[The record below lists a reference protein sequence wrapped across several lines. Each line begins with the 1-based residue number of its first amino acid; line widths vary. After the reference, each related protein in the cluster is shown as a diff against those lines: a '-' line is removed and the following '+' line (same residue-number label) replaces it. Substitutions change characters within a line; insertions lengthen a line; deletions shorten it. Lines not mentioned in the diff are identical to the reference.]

1 LALFGLM
8 APLTGAVQ
16 AADEFPAD
24 RPVSGATVAVSEAAP
39 PPGRPARVR
48 VRGAALTALLAA
60 GDNWHLSAG
69 GEPQIAVLQA
79 PAVPAEPEPVQLTL
93 VRQSDP
99 AAGTL
104 EAVLDRG
111 LAPEPLDHLRLYFAS
126 LHVLGLASLA
136 SSDDDE
142 TYTAC
147 GEPQVVWQDIQGG
160 TVLRLTEIVCQPGT
174 ARYLRLRLP
183 AAGGARLDHAEGWL
197 APEDTRTLYEV
208 PAALGAMRETN
219 SAGEHLWPLELPD
232 NGLALAKL
240 KVIASAPGAVRRISV
255 VRLQQD
261 GQSYTTAGEALW
273 VDGLKAGGKQ
283 RTQKWIEVS
292 DSGTER
298 PWAVVVADEGFD
310 PLPVSGVQ
318 AYAAEYWLYFT
329 MPEAR
334 PLELWLAPALSTPEP
349 ALALGIDAVYA
360 GEVSELDL
368 RHVPAPEAPPSLTR
382 DWLDRLDPLLSR
394 WGRLSAFALG
404 GLVLLIIGLLL
415 TRRPPPDGEAD

>member
-1 LALFGLM
+1 
-8 APLTGAVQ
+8 
-16 AADEFPAD
+16 
-24 RPVSGATVAVSEAAP
+24 
-39 PPGRPARVR
+39 
-48 VRGAALTALLAA
+48 
-60 GDNWHLSAG
+60 
-69 GEPQIAVLQA
+69 VLQA

-208 PAALGAMRETN
+208 PAALGAMRETD

-240 KVIASAPGAVRRISV
+240 KLIATAPGEVRRISV

-273 VDGLKAGGKQ
+273 VDGLKAGGQQ
-283 RTQKWIEVS
+283 RSQKWIEVT
-292 DSGTER
+292 DSGGER
-298 PWAVVVADEGFD
+298 PWALVVTDEGLD

-334 PLELWLAPALSTPEP
+334 PLELWLAPALNTPEP
-349 ALALGIDAVYA
+349 ALALAIDAVYA
-360 GEVSELDL
+360 GEISELDL

-404 GLVLLIIGLLL
+404 GLVLLIIGLGL
-415 TRRPPPDGEAD
+415 TRRPPPAGEAD